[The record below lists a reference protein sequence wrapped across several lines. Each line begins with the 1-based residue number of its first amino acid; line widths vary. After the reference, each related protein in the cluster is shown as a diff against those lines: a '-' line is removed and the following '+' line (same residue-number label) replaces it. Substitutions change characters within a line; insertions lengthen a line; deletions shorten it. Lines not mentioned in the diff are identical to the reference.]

1 MVRLKKTVTLSPLQ
15 HPIREIGHGWLM
27 AFICFAM
34 LGTSCG
40 SAGLESYT
48 KAVSAADEGMAIQT
62 IRSIVTAQEV
72 YRATHDEYGSFD
84 DLNKAGALDA
94 RFTGEAPNLKGYR
107 FTMSPSATSF
117 TIHVDPEATEKQPA
131 VGGRHFFL
139 DSADGLIRSN
149 ATQPAGPGDPPQ

>member
-1 MVRLKKTVTLSPLQ
+1 MVPLRIKCILSSLQ
-15 HPIREIGHGWLM
+15 HRCSEIGSCWLI
-27 AFICFAM
+27 AFILFTM

-62 IRSIVTAQEV
+62 MRSIVTAQEI

-84 DLNKAGALDA
+84 ALTKAGVLDA
-94 RFTGEAPNLKGYR
+94 RFAGEAPNLKGYR
-107 FTMSPSATSF
+107 FTMSPNATSF
-117 TIHVDPEATEKQPA
+117 TIHVDPEATETQPA

-149 ATQPAGPGDPPQ
+149 STQPAGPGDPPQ

>member
-1 MVRLKKTVTLSPLQ
+1 MFRLRTKSTVSSPQ
-15 HPIREIGHGWLM
+15 HRSNEIGHGWLV
-27 AFICFAM
+27 AVIFFAM

-62 IRSIVTAQEV
+62 IRSIVTAQEI

-84 DLNKAGALDA
+84 ALTKAGVLDA
-94 RFTGEAPNLKGYR
+94 RFAGEAPNLKGYR

-117 TIHVDPEATEKQPA
+117 TINVDPEATEKQAA

-139 DSADGLIRSN
+139 DSADGVIRSN
-149 ATQPAGPGDPPQ
+149 STLPAGPGDPPQ

>member
-1 MVRLKKTVTLSPLQ
+1 MIRLRIKSTLSSEQ
-15 HPIREIGHGWLM
+15 HRLSENGYGWLI
-27 AFICFAM
+27 AFICFVM

-48 KAVSAADEGMAIQT
+48 KAVGAADEGMAIQT
-62 IRSIVTAQEV
+62 MRSIATAQET

-84 DLNKAGALDA
+84 ALTKAGVLDA
-94 RFTGEAPNLKGYR
+94 RFAGEAPNLKGYR
-107 FTMSPSATSF
+107 FTMSPGATSF

-139 DSADGLIRSN
+139 DSTDGVIRSN
-149 ATQPAGPGDPPQ
+149 STQPAGPGDPAQ